1 LDNQGIVGLQRQIIK
16 GTFLWPII
24 HAIVTIKCSDNV
36 KGVAG
41 CDGWSIAFHFHR
53 PRQIHKCGCGIW
65 EVCVAEFVKLMKE
78 KNLLLFECIQEKRC
92 LMSGETVIPEIAI
105 PAVPHSRHTKHIPH
119 HFS

>member
-53 PRQIHKCGCGIW
+53 PPDTQMWLWHLRGLCCW
-65 EVCVAEFVKLMKE
+65 VCQTNEGE
-78 KNLLLFECIQEKRC
+78 KFTSFWVYPREA
-92 LMSGETVIPEIAI
+92 MSYVWWNSYTRNCYSCCA
-105 PAVPHSRHTKHIPH
+105 SQ
-119 HFS
+119 